1 METDSM
7 NPISHIQ
14 ARSLLDL
21 AADQPL
27 QADQRG
33 SLDQHL
39 SACDDC
45 RRYADE
51 LRDVELTLQSS
62 LGSHLIAPAVHLSTQ
77 EILSYIRAP
86 QPIRYP
92 SRLVAAPILLVMLVA
107 IVLTMGLPRFT
118 SELAAAQTLTA
129 TALLVP
135 TPSAQITS
143 TLLTMPQCESI
154 RYQVQ
159 ADDTLEAIAQK
170 FSISKDILMAY
181 DNLTVE
187 SLPAQLDIP
196 LCYATPLVSSRT
208 PASTVTITP
217 QAEYT
222 LRTP

>member
-1 METDSM
+1 M

-14 ARSLLDL
+14 ARTLLDL

-27 QADQRG
+27 QADQRQ

-39 SACDDC
+39 AACGEC

-51 LRDVELTLQSS
+51 LRDLELTLQSS
-62 LGSHLIAPAVHLSTQ
+62 LGSHLQAPAVHLSTQ
-77 EILSYIRAP
+77 EILRYVRAP
-86 QPIRYP
+86 QPLRSP
-92 SRLVAAPILLVMLVA
+92 SRLVAAPILLVVLVA
-107 IVLTMGLPRFT
+107 IALTMGLPHLS
-118 SELAAAQTLTA
+118 SETAAAQTLTV

-143 TLLTMPQCESI
+143 TLLTNPQCESI

-159 ADDTLEAIAQK
+159 AGDTLEAIAQK
-170 FSISKDILMAY
+170 FSISKDILMAHN
-181 DNLTVE
+181 NLTVE
-187 SLPAQLDIP
+187 SLPPELDIP